1 MNMNKKRISVQVP
14 EYFLIDIKRMALE
27 RNITMRK
34 YVMGALLKQITKD
47 KELLGEVGEA
57 CIKKNVNEVISA
69 STSKAI

>member
-1 MNMNKKRISVQVP
+1 MNMNIKRISVEVP

>member
-1 MNMNKKRISVQVP
+1 MNKKRISVQVP